1 MTSKILFILAFLFL
15 AFDLWAEAIPDFSQK
30 GSLKVEVL
38 EFRDLW
44 DSSRAEVTKRKRFRI
59 LRQSPSQSEGGKGR
73 NIPIKVHLP
82 SSGGPYPVV
91 LISHGAGGN
100 WDTHYAQANHLA
112 SHGYVVMC
120 LEHVGSN
127 TERMKS
133 GIRLFQNL
141 KEMIHD
147 STEVLGRPKDMSFAL
162 DQATDWNRN
171 HPKLKS
177 RLDVSKVSAMGH
189 SFGAFTVM
197 ALSGMKPALDWIQ
210 PSIPPGKGLGPDVFD
225 NRLKCGVALSPQ
237 GPGDPFFRIESY
249 SSLRI
254 PLMGISGTKDKQQ
267 NGEPPSHRYESF
279 NLWPEMQGRN
289 HFLWLANASHLDFTD
304 STGGAESGRD
314 SSNRADVQT
323 LVRAATL
330 LFFNGCSKGEKSSE
344 KSITSEGLKPYL
356 RGAVSSAEV
365 RSK

>member
-1 MTSKILFILAFLFL
+1 MTSKILFILPFFFL
-15 AFDLWAEAIPDFSQK
+15 AFDLWAEVIPDFSQK

-112 SHGYVVMC
+112 SHGYAVMC
-120 LEHVGSN
+120 IEHVGSN

-141 KEMIHD
+141 NEMIHD

-279 NLWPEMQGRN
+279 NLWPEMQGQN
-289 HFLWLANASHLDFTD
+289 HFLWLTNASHLDFTD
-304 STGGAESGRD
+304 STGGAESGME
-314 SSNRADVQT
+314 SSNRADVQRV
-323 LVRAATL
+323 VRAATL
-330 LFFNGCSKGEKSSE
+330 LFFNKCLKLEKNNK
-344 KSITSEGLKPYL
+344 KSLTTEGLKPYL
-356 RGAVSSAEV
+356 TGTITAAEV

>member
-1 MTSKILFILAFLFL
+1 MTSKILFILAFFFL

-30 GSLKVEVL
+30 GSLSVEVM

-44 DSSRAEVTKRKRFRI
+44 DISRNEVSKPKRFRI
-59 LRQSPSQSEGGKGR
+59 FRRSQPQSEGGKGR
-73 NIPIKVHLP
+73 NILIKVHTP

-133 GIRLFQNL
+133 GIHLFHNL
-141 KEMIHD
+141 KEMIHYAN
-147 STEVLGRPKDMSFAL
+147 EVLGRPKDMSFAL
-162 DQATDWNRN
+162 DQATEWNRM
-171 HPKLKS
+171 HPKLKG
-177 RLDVSKVSAMGH
+177 RFDLSKVGAMGH

-197 ALSGMKPALDWIQ
+197 AISGMKPALDWIE
-210 PSIPPGKGLGPDVFD
+210 PSVSPGKGLGPDVFD
-225 NRLKCGVALSPQ
+225 NRLKCGIALSPQ
-237 GPGDPFFRIESY
+237 APGDPFFLKESY

-254 PLMGISGTKDKQQ
+254 PLLGISGTNDKQQ
-267 NGEPPSHRYESF
+267 NGDPPFARYDSF
-279 NLWPEMQGRN
+279 KLWPEMQGRN

-304 STGGAESGRD
+304 STGGAEHGRE

-330 LFFNGCSKGEKSSE
+330 FFFNGCLKLDNSSE
-344 KSITSEGLKPYL
+344 KILTTEGLKPYL
-356 RGAVSSAEV
+356 REAVSSAEV

>member
-1 MTSKILFILAFLFL
+1 MTKKIFFILSFVFL
-15 AFDLWAEAIPDFSQK
+15 AFDLGAEASPDFSQR
-30 GSLKVEVL
+30 GGLPVEVM

-44 DSSRAEVTKRKRFRI
+44 DTSRNGVSKPKRFRL
-59 LRQSPSQSEGGKGR
+59 LRRGQSQSDLGKGR
-73 NIPIKVHLP
+73 NIPVKVHLP

-91 LISHGAGGN
+91 LVSHGAGGN

-112 SHGYVVMC
+112 SHGYAVLC

-147 STEVLGRPKDMSFAL
+147 STEVLGRPKDVSFAL
-162 DQATDWNRN
+162 DQATEWNRN
-171 HPKLKS
+171 HPRMKGRFDL
-177 RLDVSKVSAMGH
+177 SKVGAMGH
-189 SFGAFTVM
+189 SFGAFTAM
-197 ALSGMKPALDWIQ
+197 ALSGMKPALDWIV
-210 PSIPPGKGLGPDVFD
+210 PSVSPGKGLGPDTFE

-237 GPGDPFFRIESY
+237 APGDPFFLKESY

-254 PLMGISGTKDKQQ
+254 PLMGISGTNDKQQ
-267 NGEPPSHRYESF
+267 NGEPPMARYESF
-279 NLWPEMQGRN
+279 KLWPEMQGRN

-304 STGGAESGRD
+304 STGGAVHGRD

-330 LFFNGCSKGEKSSE
+330 LFFNGCLKLDKSSE
-344 KSITSEGLKPYL
+344 KLLTSEGLTQYL
-356 RGAVSSAEV
+356 KGAITGAEV
-365 RSK
+365 RRK